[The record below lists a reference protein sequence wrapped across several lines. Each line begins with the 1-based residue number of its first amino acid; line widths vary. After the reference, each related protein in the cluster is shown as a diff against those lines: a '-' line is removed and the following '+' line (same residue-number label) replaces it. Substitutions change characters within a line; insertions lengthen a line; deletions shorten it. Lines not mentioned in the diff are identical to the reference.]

1 MIPTP
6 APTPTRAWRLG
17 LSRPGLI
24 GGLVYL
30 VLGILWLGLARPRGP
45 VEVYAIWL
53 AALVLVGLLL
63 PGIANQVTLARAYLA
78 APALAY
84 ATSPDSFGL
93 LAVTVALAG
102 LTDLADGTIARR
114 FDRPTQFGGALDP
127 VVDGVYFGAVAFGL
141 AAGGAY
147 PSWLAAVVIARYAL
161 PAAVGTF
168 LLASGRPPQLRHTL
182 LGQVST
188 TLVAVLL
195 GGIALFRGLGQ
206 DSHAIV
212 VGAEVAIPLSALAA
226 FGHLFWVN
234 RGSMAGT
241 TG

>member
-1 MIPTP
+1 MTS
-6 APTPTRAWRLG
+6 G
-17 LSRPGLI
+17 
-24 GGLVYL
+24 
-30 VLGILWLGLARPRGP
+30 
-45 VEVYAIWL
+45 L

-84 ATSPDSFGL
+84 AASPGSFGF
-93 LAVTVALAG
+93 LALTVALAG

-114 FDRPTQFGGALDP
+114 FDKPTQIGGALDP

-147 PSWLAAVVIARYAL
+147 PTWLAAVVITRYAL
-161 PAAVGTF
+161 PAVVGAF

-188 TLVAVLL
+188 ALIAVLL
-195 GGIALFRGLGQ
+195 GGVALFRGLGQ
-206 DSHAIV
+206 DSHAV
-212 VGAEVAIPLSALAA
+212 LVGAEVVIPISAVAA
-226 FGHLFWVN
+226 FANLYWVN
-234 RGSMAGT
+234 RSSI
-241 TG
+241 TGQPG